1 MAKGKNDRHEIIA
14 PGKRRVSQRAAREIA
29 DEMEARAGHPVGTR
43 SAAQPETEMPVD
55 MPRNTDMQREQHA
68 RKGQAQSPRALT
80 LNQPEKKKRR

>member
-1 MAKGKNDRHEIIA
+1 MAKGKKDRQDIIA

-29 DEMEARAGHPVGTR
+29 EEMEAGAGHPVGTR
-43 SAAQPETEMPVD
+43 SAARSETEMPVD

-68 RKGQAQSPRALT
+68 RKGQAQSPRELT